1 MSKIELKACP
11 FCGAKPNVRVQ
22 PESWGYHEGSVEVQ
36 CKCGASAGSVYGA
49 DKKREAAE
57 KWNAR
62 VPQWQPIEFNEDG
75 APTNVPA
82 DTPILVPPTKRLGMT
97 VAKWNPLDGWET
109 ETTSEW
115 VGMYRP
121 THFQPLPA
129 PPEVEG

>member
-1 MSKIELKACP
+1 MSEIELKVCP

-62 VPQWQPIEFNEDG
+62 APQWQPIESAPKDG
-75 APTNVPA
+75 T
-82 DTPILVPPTKRLGMT
+82 RLMLWDSRNDGYAVT
-97 VAKWNPLDGWET
+97 GAWVAGSVDDHET
-109 ETTSEW
+109 I
-115 VGMYRP
+115 
-121 THFQPLPA
+121 THWQPLPA
-129 PPEVEG
+129 GPEVME